1 MNPEHL
7 KYTKEHEWVLIENNT
22 AQIGITS
29 HAAEELGEVVFCELP
44 EVDDDLSQ
52 GDEFGSV
59 ESVKT
64 VSSLYSPI
72 SGTVIE
78 INDELNDNPASINEA
93 PYTDGW
99 MIKLEISDTK
109 ELTDLLSAEE
119 YQAFIDDSE

>member
-1 MNPEHL
+1 MNPDHL
-7 KYTKEHEWVLIENNT
+7 KYTKEHEWVLVENDT
-22 AQIGITS
+22 ALIGITS

-44 EVDDDLSQ
+44 EVDDELAQ

-78 INDELNDNPASINEA
+78 INEELNDSPASINES

-99 MIKLEISDTK
+99 MIKLAISDKK
-109 ELTDLLSAEE
+109 ELAGLLSADE
-119 YQAFIDDSE
+119 YQTFVDDSE

>member
-22 AQIGITS
+22 AQIGITN

-44 EVDDDLSQ
+44 EVDDELTQ

-78 INDELNDNPASINEA
+78 INEELNDNPASINEA

-99 MIKLEISDTK
+99 MIKLEISDEK
-109 ELTDLLSAEE
+109 ELADLLTADE
-119 YQAFIDDSE
+119 YQTFIDDSE